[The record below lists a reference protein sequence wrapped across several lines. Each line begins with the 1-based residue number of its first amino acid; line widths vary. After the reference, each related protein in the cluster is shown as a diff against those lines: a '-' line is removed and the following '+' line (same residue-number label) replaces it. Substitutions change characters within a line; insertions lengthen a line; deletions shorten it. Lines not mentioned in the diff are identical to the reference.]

1 MLEGDWDFACH
12 IANCYTTFGS
22 GIAYFIRRKFP
33 KVYQADLDCDL
44 NEVDKLGNYSYGDI
58 GDGRG
63 IYNIYAMRGL
73 GNDGSHLGRNC
84 SYDALADAL
93 DKICEEIEYNCSLWE
108 GRIRVGVPRLM
119 GCCRAG
125 GSWTIVESILQ
136 TMEELHPNI
145 EFVVYDFEGEEKA
158 QSTLPIKH

>member
-108 GRIRVGVPRLM
+108 SPVRVGVPWGM
-119 GCCRAG
+119 GAVRAG
-125 GSWTIVESILQ
+125 GDWDIISAILLS
-136 TMEELHPNI
+136 TEKRHPNI
-145 EFVVYDFEGEEKA
+145 EFIAYNLVEEDYSK
-158 QSTLPIKH
+158 